1 MTRLALV
8 RDQEDAQPSDDD
20 PRSAGRP
27 EPCEPG
33 ATDLAWYYEWA
44 VKHRSV
50 ADIAAELGVTHSAVH
65 DVVRRTELWMRR
77 ELFADVVALRVRQTE
92 LLERAAAELLQKWG
106 DSSDIRFLAEARRLL
121 LDIRKMWGVDKP
133 PRAEAADA
141 RTEEPDR
148 VAGRSR
154 ADALRAQAA
163 RLIQAADELDG
174 EPGESE
180 CSVNSSL

>member
-1 MTRLALV
+1 MTKFAIV
-8 RDQEDAQPSDDD
+8 RDQECDPSTDNGT
-20 PRSAGRP
+20 RSADRP
-27 EPCEPG
+27 EPCEPN

-50 ADIAAELGVTHSAVH
+50 ADIAAELGVTHGTVH

-92 LLERAAAELLQKWG
+92 LLEQAAAEVLQKWS
-106 DSSDIRFLAEARRLL
+106 DSSDIRCLAEVRRLL
-121 LDIRKMWGVDKP
+121 VDIRKIWGIDKP
-133 PRAEAADA
+133 PRAEAAEA
-141 RTEEPDR
+141 GTEELER

-163 RLIQAADELDG
+163 KLIQAADELED
-174 EPGESE
+174 
-180 CSVNSSL
+180 